1 MRIITTTLTLT
12 VPSPQASSGFLV
24 RHFGFEERLS
34 FDGGVA
40 LSHPDGG
47 PELFFLERG
56 IAVLDEGQRDEVARG
71 IIVALT
77 VEDLDGHWRRLLCE
91 GAAKDLVIVEDSWGE
106 RSMQVADPNG
116 VILQLVEWV
125 DKRPY

>member
-1 MRIITTTLTLT
+1 MRIIATTLTLT
-12 VPSPQASSGFLV
+12 VPSPQASSAFLV
-24 RHFGFEERLS
+24 RHFGFVERLS
-34 FDGGVA
+34 FVGGAA

-56 IAVLDEGQRDEVARG
+56 IWALGEKQRDEVARG
-71 IIVALT
+71 IIIALT

-91 GAAKDLVIVEDSWGE
+91 GAAGDLVIVEDSWGE